1 MGRIIATEPE
11 LAAVVREMHTVG
23 VVGIKDGQRDP
34 DEPAYSIPHMLAE
47 SGRTVI
53 GINPRYPEA
62 LGQPTLGSVADLT
75 EPLDVLDVFR
85 RIDALPELAN
95 QLLALPPEKRP
106 RLVWFQSGIRDDE
119 VAARLAAAGMDVVQD
134 RCLGVYARRYR

>member
-34 DEPAYSIPHMLAE
+34 YEPAYSIPRMLAQ
-47 SGRTVI
+47 SGCKVI

-75 EPLDVLDVFR
+75 EAVDVLDVFR
-85 RIDALPELAN
+85 RIDALPELAD
-95 QLLALPPEKRP
+95 QLLALPPETRP
-106 RLVWFQSGIRDDE
+106 RLVWFQSGIRDDA
-119 VAARLAAAGMDVVQD
+119 VAARLVGAGMDVVQD
-134 RCLGVYARRYR
+134 HCLGVYAQRYR